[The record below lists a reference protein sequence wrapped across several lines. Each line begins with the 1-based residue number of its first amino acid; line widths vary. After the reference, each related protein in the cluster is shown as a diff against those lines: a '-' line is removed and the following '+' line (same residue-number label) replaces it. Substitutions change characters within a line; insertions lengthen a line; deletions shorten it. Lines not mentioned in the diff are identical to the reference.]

1 MKAGILVGDPI
12 LVVTT
17 KNKHLDKVY
26 YYQEQRLSLTSLAD
40 KRSLNFAVALKKIL
54 KILTVSPSLNAEAL

>member
-17 KNKHLDKVY
+17 KNKHLDQIH
-26 YYQEQRLSLTSLAD
+26 YYQEQCLSLTSLAD
-40 KRSLNFAVALKKIL
+40 KKVTKLCSGLKKNL
-54 KILTVSPSLNAEAL
+54 KILTVSPSLNGEAL